1 MTLKVMQGY
10 ETCRDDSDLRAQNW
24 LKSPTSNYVGFP
36 GATTAVGATG
46 VKQFAVASAAA
57 NVVGAAAASDPGYYN
72 TGVTVNQA
80 WTAGGFTFG
89 SSATFYSGTAG
100 AAIGSFLSANQYM
113 NQMVFDG
120 TRYWAIQTNPVQVVT
135 STDLITWTATPSQP
149 TGLSASVANSVSYLG
164 NGVIGVVPG
173 AASTVAIY
181 YTSNNGSSWSVQSF
195 GASGGGNIYGAACA
209 TGNSTYPHCVA
220 INSSATSSWNGVWI
234 GTLGGTMTQA
244 VSPGSYA
251 ATGLLSRPKIING
264 YIICTLG
271 NNGVYS
277 ALASNASLNT
287 TGAWT
292 KWTYTGQNL
301 TDVNYFQPTNVWIVT
316 GYQAGVVTIPNTG
329 GVGTPVPPTT
339 GSGTSV
345 YANPVYGL
353 IVSSTNATLLPAST
367 TTGNVS
373 LLTSTT
379 AASGSWTNTS
389 RILPYLGATIN
400 GFKEAYYDGSKW
412 IVVGWASATSS
423 SQAICTTTDG
433 LNNWQTK
440 YMTDVAPSTTGGY
453 SGLGVCAST
462 AAPTSGTAWTQVGG
476 TAWLNCSTP
485 ASNSSTISLY
495 TAVGNTAALTAA
507 QSSTTLT
514 HTYEVRA
521 VSVPGT
527 TNSFTLT
534 LYIDGTL
541 QSGSTTVAM
550 GSGTS
555 DTTSLLIL
563 NLPRSGNWQQF
574 DDTVFTVDDGAGI
587 VGPLGVVNIV
597 ARRPTT
603 DTQAQW
609 TINGSAV
616 SDSLSVNQGALS
628 SQSANYVS
636 TYTDGAKDIYS
647 SSDTLPSNYKPVA
660 VQVEGYFA
668 KGGTVVPVVNIGIQS
683 GSAETDSTNLTV
695 NNSTA
700 TYLSQIVEKDPNTTA
715 AWTSSGVSNS
725 KIVINKVS

>member
-1 MTLKVMQGY
+1 MTLKVMQGF

-24 LKSPTSNYVGFP
+24 LKSPTLDYAGFP
-36 GATTAVGATG
+36 GATTAVGNTG
-46 VKQFAVASAAA
+46 IKQFTVASAAA
-57 NVVGAAAASDPGYYN
+57 TVVGNASAADLGYYN
-72 TGVTVNQA
+72 TGITVNQA

-89 SSATFYSGTAG
+89 ASATFYSGTAG
-100 AAIGSFLSANQYM
+100 AAIGSALSTSQYM
-113 NQMVFDG
+113 NQIVFDG
-120 TRYWAIQTNPVQVVT
+120 TRYWSIQSNPTIQVVT

-149 TGLSASVANSVSYLG
+149 GGLTGTAGNSVSYMG
-164 NGVIGVVPG
+164 GGVVMVIPG
-173 AASTVAIY
+173 GGASNIVY
-181 YTSNNGSSWSVQSF
+181 YTSNNGSSWSSQSF
-195 GASGGGNIYGAACA
+195 GAATGPIYGAGCA

-220 INSSATSSWNGVWI
+220 INSSNTSSWNGVWI

-244 VSPGSYA
+244 VSPGAYA

-271 NNGVYS
+271 NNGIYS
-277 ALASNASLNT
+277 ALASSASLNT

-301 TDVNYFQPTNVWIVT
+301 TDVNYFQPTNVWIVS
-316 GYQAGVVTIPNTG
+316 GYQAGVVTIPNLG
-329 GVGTPVPPTT
+329 GSGTPTPPTT

-345 YANPVYGL
+345 YASPIYGL
-353 IVSSTNATLLPAST
+353 IVSSTNVTMLPAAT

-389 RILPYLGATIN
+389 RILPYLGANIN
-400 GFKEAYYDGSKW
+400 GFKESYYDGTKW
-412 IVVGWASATSS
+412 IVVGWASGTSS
-423 SQAICTTTDG
+423 SQVICTTTDG

-440 YMTDVAPSTTGGY
+440 YMTDVAPSTTGGF
-453 SGLGVCAST
+453 SGLGVCAAT
-462 AAPTSGTAWTQVGG
+462 AAPTSGSAWTQVGG

-485 ASNSSTISLY
+485 ASNSSTITVY
-495 TAVGNTAALTAA
+495 TAAGTTAAFTATQA
-507 QSSTTLT
+507 STTLT
-514 HTYEVRA
+514 HTYEVKA
-521 VSVPGT
+521 TAVPGT
-527 TNSFTLT
+527 TNSFTIT

-541 QSGSTTVAM
+541 QSGSATVAM

-574 DDTVFTVDDGAGI
+574 DDVVFTLDDGSGI
-587 VGPLGVVNIV
+587 VGPLGVMNIV

-616 SDSLSVNQGALS
+616 SDSLSVNQSALS
-628 SQSANYVS
+628 SQSTNYIS
-636 TYTDGAKDIYS
+636 TFTDGAKDIYT
-647 SSDTLPSNYKPVA
+647 SSDTLPTNYKPIA

-668 KGGTVVPVVNIGIQS
+668 KGGTNAPVVSLGIQS
-683 GSAETDSTNLTV
+683 GSTEVDSSNLTV

-700 TYLSQIVEKDPNTTA
+700 TYLSQIVEKDPNGNI
-715 AWTSSGVSNS
+715 AWTTTSVTNS
-725 KIVINKVS
+725 KLVVNKIS